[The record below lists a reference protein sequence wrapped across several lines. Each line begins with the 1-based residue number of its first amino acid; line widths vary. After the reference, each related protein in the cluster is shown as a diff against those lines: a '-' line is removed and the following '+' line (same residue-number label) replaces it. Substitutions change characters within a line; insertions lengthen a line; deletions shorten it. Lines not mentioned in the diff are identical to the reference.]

1 MAEAA
6 KGESVAKR
14 AGKTEGQ
21 RRPKAG
27 PGRRPRA
34 SAGEPGPRLDFSSRN
49 YALLGVG
56 CAVIALGFVLLGR
69 GSITLAP
76 VLLILGYC
84 VLIPV
89 AIMLR

>member
-1 MAEAA
+1 M
-6 KGESVAKR
+6 AKR
-14 AGKTEGQ
+14 VGKTEGE

-27 PGRRPRA
+27 PGRRPR
-34 SAGEPGPRLDFSSRN
+34 SSGGETRPRLDFSSRN
-49 YALLGVG
+49 YSLLAVG
-56 CAVIALGFVLLGR
+56 IAVIALGFLLLGR

-76 VLLILGYC
+76 LLLILGYC